1 MPLLWVIVPLFTV
14 HEDLLKVHHSLTEPR
29 SSKTFNG
36 SSFPLGWVLANF
48 LSLAF
53 DLKDGN
59 NLSLQ
64 LPLSQADG
72 LLASRTA
79 RPARDNNERRV

>member
-1 MPLLWVIVPLFTV
+1 MPLLWVIVPVFTV
-14 HEDLLKVHHSLTEPR
+14 HVDLLKVHHSLTEPR

-53 DLKDGN
+53 DL
-59 NLSLQ
+59 
-64 LPLSQADG
+64 
-72 LLASRTA
+72 
-79 RPARDNNERRV
+79 